1 MKVESTSV
9 KERINRIKDDYKHSI
24 SEDNER
30 FVTGLLY
37 GLTIATNVLA
47 AVEKGEGA

>member
-30 FVTGLLY
+30 FV
-37 GLTIATNVLA
+37 
-47 AVEKGEGA
+47 KGCSMG